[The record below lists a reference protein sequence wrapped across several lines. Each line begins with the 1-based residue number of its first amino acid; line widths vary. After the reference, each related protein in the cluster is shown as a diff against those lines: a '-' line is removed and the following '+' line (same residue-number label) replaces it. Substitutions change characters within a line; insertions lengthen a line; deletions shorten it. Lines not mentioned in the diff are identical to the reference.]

1 MTLVN
6 SSAPTRL
13 RDVIAAV
20 SLWLPVCAVVVTWL
34 LWNDRLPGVLPRQWG
49 SDGAV
54 SSTMPTWAMAVIAL
68 SVSLGS
74 ALIATYSLRE
84 RGAPTR
90 RTVLLGL
97 GFAAGLSTCLWL
109 TTAGVTLAAGAGE
122 PKLGAW
128 LLLTFV
134 ACGYGALPYF
144 LAQKWVAPTASPQ
157 PVQAGAADLSA
168 TWTGT
173 VTSPVMAAAAALVVL
188 GGAVAVA
195 TLLADGGRNSSP
207 AAIALAVCVVG
218 LVLALTLAFVQVR
231 VSVDRRGL
239 RVISRLAGIRLKRV
253 SLDQVESAF
262 ADTVSPL
269 QFGGWGYRLSSGRTA
284 VVLRGGPALV
294 VNLRRGN
301 RFAVTVDDPQTA
313 AALLNALSAAP
324 PSSS

>member
-1 MTLVN
+1 VN

-13 RDVIAAV
+13 RDIVAAGT
-20 SLWLPVCAVVVTWL
+20 LWLPVGAAVVTWL
-34 LWNDRLPGVLPRQWG
+34 LWNDQLPDVLPRQWG

-54 SSTMPTWAMAVIAL
+54 SSTMPTWAMAVIAV

-74 ALIATYSLRE
+74 ALLATYALRE

-90 RTVLLGL
+90 RQVYLGL

-109 TTAGVTLAAGAGE
+109 TTAGVTLAAGDGE

-134 ACGYGALPYF
+134 ACGYGLLPFF
-144 LAQKWVAPTASPQ
+144 LAQKWVAPKSSPQ
-157 PVQAGAADLSA
+157 PADAGAADRGD
-168 TWTGT
+168 TWSRTA
-173 VTSPVMAAAAALVVL
+173 TSPVMAGAAALVML

-195 TLLADGGRNSSP
+195 TLLADDGRNSSP
-207 AAIALAVCVVG
+207 ATIALVLIVVG
-218 LVLALTLAFVQVR
+218 LILTLTLAFVQVR

-239 RVISRLAGIRLKRV
+239 RVVSRLVGIRLKQV
-253 SLDQVESAF
+253 SLDRVESAF
-262 ADTVSPL
+262 ADTVNPL
-269 QFGGWGYRLSSGRTA
+269 QLGGWGYRLTAGRTA
-284 VVLRGGPALV
+284 VVLRSGEALV

-301 RFAVTVDDPQTA
+301 QFAVTVDDSQTA